1 MERIVIRRRS
11 LVKDLSIFPF
21 SSSTSIIWDEFLIRL
36 SLALQTLESLF
47 KSGRSLLKVFE
58 KGFRPKEDQ
67 TCYFMDR
74 AVAVILHHQA
84 LLLHGAVLRLLS
96 VGVELLLHL
105 VLSQLK
111 LNDILLP
118 LSGPLHRPM
127 ILKGESKKDCINLLL
142 LMVRKIQLIWNGW
155 MEDGWQLRD
164 MSERLRR
171 ERERDC
177 PLASLTSLITDERP
191 H

>member
-1 MERIVIRRRS
+1 
-11 LVKDLSIFPF
+11 
-21 SSSTSIIWDEFLIRL
+21 
-36 SLALQTLESLF
+36 
-47 KSGRSLLKVFE
+47 
-58 KGFRPKEDQ
+58 
-67 TCYFMDR
+67 MDR

-111 LNDILLP
+111 LNDILQP

-127 ILKGESKKDCINLLL
+127 ILKGENKKDCIDLLL

-155 MEDGWQLRD
+155 MEDGWQLRE